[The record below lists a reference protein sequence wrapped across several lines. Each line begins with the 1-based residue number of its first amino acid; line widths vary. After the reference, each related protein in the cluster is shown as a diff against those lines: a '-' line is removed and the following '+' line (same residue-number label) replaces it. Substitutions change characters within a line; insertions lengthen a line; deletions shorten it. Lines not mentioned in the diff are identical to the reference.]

1 MILRNDSSVSD
12 EHLLS
17 LLESYSTHF
26 QIEIDPDM
34 GLTLDYMDIL
44 FPDTPFGIYVTDR
57 HGDYGGL
64 AFVYGAATVFWTK
77 DDIKRTFGINDR
89 VLRLRIV
96 HEILHHFNRPCHDIE
111 IWLESQSH
119 IWRLMWVF
127 GGKSGETFLG
137 TLVQNRFY
145 NSLLVDVVESIFDE
159 ENNIGNRN
167 FRGELK

>member
-64 AFVYGAATVFWTK
+64 AFVYGAVTVFWTK

-145 NSLLVDVVESIFDE
+145 NSLLADVVESIFDE
-159 ENNIGNRN
+159 ENDIGNRN

>member
-119 IWRLMWVF
+119 IWRLMWIF
-127 GGKSGETFLG
+127 GEKSGETFLG